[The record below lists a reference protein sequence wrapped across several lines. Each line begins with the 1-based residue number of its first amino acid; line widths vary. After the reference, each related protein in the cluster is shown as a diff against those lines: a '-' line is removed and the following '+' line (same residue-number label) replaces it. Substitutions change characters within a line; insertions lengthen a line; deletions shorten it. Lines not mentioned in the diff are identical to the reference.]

1 MSMDPQHSAL
11 TAETT
16 CDHVASLCVARVPIF
31 RHLASHELQMI
42 ADKAHTRPYKRGEF
56 IHRAG
61 EPSDK
66 LFIVH
71 TGQVKVYRLSESGKE
86 QLLRILNPGDFAG
99 ENLFAGTLQDSYAEA
114 IKASEVCTIYQADI
128 QELLVQYPRIGLHIL
143 AELSRR
149 LDVSEKQTATIATAS
164 INARLADYLAQQAE
178 LVNSDSYELPMSRR
192 DLASFLG
199 TTPETVSRRL
209 GEFEEAGWI
218 IQTGPRHIKILD
230 LDALLLVN

>member
-1 MSMDPQHSAL
+1 MNQKTTPSAP
-11 TAETT
+11 ETG
-16 CDHVASLCVARVPIF
+16 CDHVASLCVSRVPIF
-31 RHLASHELQMI
+31 KHLAPQELSMI
-42 ADKAHTRPYKRGEF
+42 ADKAHMRVYQRGEF

-61 EPSDK
+61 ELSDK

-71 TGQVKVYRLSESGKE
+71 KGKVKVYRLSESGKG
-86 QLLRILNPGDFAG
+86 QLVRILSPGDFAG
-99 ENLFAGTLQDSYAEA
+99 ETLFSGTPQDSYAEA
-114 IKASEVCTIYQADI
+114 VQLSEVCTIYQTDMQA
-128 QELLVQYPRIGLHIL
+128 LLIQYPGIGLHVL

-164 INARLADYLAQQAE
+164 INARLADYLANQAE
-178 LVNSDSYELPMSRR
+178 LANSDSYQLPMSRK

-218 IQTGPRHIKILD
+218 IQTGQRQIKILD